1 MKHLVF
7 GRVLCPFL
15 VVFAVATPLRAAD
28 ARADLAKKALA
39 VLNTHCHRC
48 HGQDGAVEGGMNYV
62 LDREKLVLRKK
73 IVPGQ
78 PDQSPIFKKVAAG
91 KMPPPG
97 EQPRPSPDEVALLRE
112 WIAAGAGTS
121 GVNPEARPYLTEA
134 AVFDLILADL
144 EKTEKRAR
152 RFARYF
158 SLVPLA
164 NAGAGPDELAT
175 YRRALAKLI
184 NSLSWHPRIGVPK
197 PIDPAGLILRIDLRD
212 YLWDANLW
220 NRLLAD
226 YPYGILYDSAVAR
239 AVMINSA
246 SRMPLVRLDWF
257 VANASR
263 APLYYDLLQLP
274 SNLSELERQL
284 RVDPVLNI
292 QQERVARAGFIG
304 SGISRN
310 NRVLERHDAMN
321 GAYWRTYDFDAIP
334 QNLIDRDTLLPDRRN
349 LFAYP
354 LGPGLGENGFLH
366 AGGEAIFALPNGLHG
381 YMLMNAANVR
391 LDKGPIAI
399 VSDPKRPDRSVEAGV
414 SCMGCHI
421 SGILQKDDQIR
432 DHVSKNAKAFSRT
445 DGDIVKALYAP
456 KEKMRKLME
465 EDGERYK
472 KAIEKTG
479 ARLSAY
485 EVVMTMTLRYEA
497 DVDLPTLAAE
507 VGVKPDD
514 LLPRLTKT
522 DSLARNLG
530 ALKVPGATVARQ
542 AVVQAFGDLVREL
555 RLGGVYLAG
564 STGQQL
570 PDATGE
576 IDPLESQ
583 SSPANAVAF
592 SPDGRLVAFASAD
605 KSVVIWDV
613 DAGREVRRCIGHTAS
628 VWCVAFSPDGARL
641 LSGGKDATVRL
652 WDVETARELRKFDG
666 HGDLVTS
673 VAFSPDGRRALSAG
687 FDHEAILWDLER
699 GGRVSGFTF
708 VGRDSNPDTNRQDR
722 NPDPQVKYLH
732 HVAFSPDGKRC
743 LICGDRTIFLADA
756 STGKVIR
763 TFAGHTAS
771 VVTAMFS
778 ADGKRILSGSDDG
791 TLRLWDAEKG
801 TEIRSFT
808 GHEAGVKSVGLSA
821 DGKSALSGSSDTTV
835 RLWDVE
841 TGQVLKA
848 FRKHAEPV
856 AGVTFINGQATLSV
870 SRDAAVK
877 LWQLAKVTPPPPDP
891 VTTPNPV
898 GHDLRPLA
906 TIAVGGTVG
915 SMHLSADEKYL
926 YYLNLT
932 ESKLAR
938 VVAATGQRDK
948 VLRLADGTDALALS
962 RDGKTVAAIA
972 TVADRRGA
980 PGRLQIVDAL
990 TMKPKDSFA
999 LSSAAYDVA
1008 VSDAGL
1014 VFLSGGGSDWTDVA
1028 VFDVGKG
1035 EVVARWGG
1043 IWARSF
1049 VQLSADQKRLYASSQ
1064 GVNPANLDAVPLP
1077 AKLDEKPTS
1086 YRAAVP
1092 SQHPLGGDFQV
1103 TPDGRYLLFKTGTV
1117 LKASPNRDEDLRFH
1131 AAVGPFGAAAVS
1143 PEARA
1148 ALLFTRDGALKVYS
1162 YPEFKPLATH
1172 QIGIVATQAVCASK
1186 HGRLYVA
1193 GIDPRTVGET
1203 PRAKGVGDLFVFEL
1217 KDVLGTGAAAT
1228 KP

>member
-1 MKHLVF
+1 MRHLLF
-7 GRVLCPFL
+7 DRVVLSIL
-15 VVFAVATPLRAAD
+15 SVLAVAMPVRAAD
-28 ARADLAKKALA
+28 SPADLSKKALA

-48 HGQDGAVEGGMNYV
+48 HGQEGAVEGGMNYV

-73 IVPGQ
+73 IVPGHAE
-78 PDQSPIFKKVAAG
+78 QSPLYKKVAAD
-91 KMPPPG
+91 KMPPSG
-97 EQPRPSPDEVALLRE
+97 EQPRPTPADVALLKQ
-112 WIAAGAGTS
+112 WIDAGAPG
-121 GVNPEARPYLTEA
+121 GGPDVQRVYLTEA

-144 EKTEKRAR
+144 ENTEKRAR
-152 RFARYF
+152 RFVRYF

-164 NAGAGPDELAT
+164 NSGAGPDELAT
-175 YRRALAKLI
+175 YRQALSKLI
-184 NSLSWHPRIGVPK
+184 NSLSWHPRITVPK
-197 PIDPAGLILRIDLRD
+197 AIDPAGLILRIDLRD
-212 YLWDANLW
+212 YQWDANLW

-226 YPYGILYDSAVAR
+226 YPYGVLYDTAVAR

-246 SRMPLVRLDWF
+246 TRMPLVRLDWF

-274 SNLSELERQL
+274 TNLSELERQL
-284 RVDPVLNI
+284 RVDPVLDI

-321 GAYWRTYDFDAIP
+321 GAYWRSYDFDAIP
-334 QNLIDRDTLLPDRRN
+334 QNLVDRDILLPDRRN

-366 AGGEAIFALPNGLHG
+366 AGGEAIFNLPNGLHG
-381 YMLMNAANVR
+381 YMLMNANNVR

-421 SGILQKDDQIR
+421 SGILPKDDQIR
-432 DHVSKNAKAFSRT
+432 DHVAKNAKAFSRA
-445 DGDIVKALYAP
+445 DADVVRALYP
-456 KEKMRKLME
+456 PRDRMRKLME
-465 EDGERYK
+465 EDAERYK

-479 ARLSAY
+479 ARLSAF

-514 LLPRLTKT
+514 LLPRLTST
-522 DSLARNLG
+522 DALTRNLG

-555 RLGGVYLAG
+555 RLGGVYQAG
-564 STGQQL
+564 STGQPL

-613 DAGREVRRCIGHTAS
+613 DANREVRRCIGHTAS
-628 VWCVAFSPDGARL
+628 VWCVAFSPDGTRL

-652 WDVETARELRKFDG
+652 WEVETARELRKFDG
-666 HGDLVTS
+666 HADLVTS
-673 VAFSPDGRRALSAG
+673 VAFSPDGRRALSAS

-699 GGRVSGFTF
+699 GGRVSGFAF
-708 VGRDSNPDTNRQDR
+708 HDGA
-722 NPDPQVKYLH
+722 KYLH
-732 HVAFSPDGKRC
+732 HVAFSADGDRC
-743 LICGDRTIFLADA
+743 LVCGDRTVFLADA
-756 STGKVIR
+756 GTGKLIR

-771 VVTAMFS
+771 VVTAAFS
-778 ADGKRILSGSDDG
+778 ADGKRVLTGSDDR
-791 TLRLWDAEKG
+791 TLRLWDVEKG
-801 TEIRSFT
+801 TEVRVFT
-808 GHEAGVKSVGLSA
+808 GHEAGVKCVALSA
-821 DGKSALSGSSDTTV
+821 DGKAALSGSSDTTV
-835 RLWDVE
+835 RLWDIE
-841 TGQVLKA
+841 TRQELKA

-856 AGVTFINGQATLSV
+856 AGVTFIDSGRATLSV

-877 LWQLAKVTPPPPDP
+877 LWRLAKVTPSPEP
-891 VTTPNPV
+891 TTPNPV
-898 GHDLRPLA
+898 GRDLRPVA

-915 SMHLSADEKYL
+915 SIHLSADETYL

-932 ESKLAR
+932 EAKLAR
-938 VVAATGQRDK
+938 IAAGTGQRDR
-948 VLRLADGTDALALS
+948 VLRLADGTVALAIS
-962 RDGKTVAAIA
+962 RDGTTLAALA

-980 PGRLQIVDAL
+980 PGRLQIIDAR
-990 TMKPKDSFA
+990 TMEQKRSCA
-999 LSSAAYDVA
+999 LSSPAYDVA

-1028 VFDVGKG
+1028 VFDIAKG
-1035 EVVARWGG
+1035 DVVARWGG
-1043 IWARSF
+1043 IWARSL
-1049 VQLSADQKRLYASSQ
+1049 VQLSADEKLLYASSQ
-1064 GVNPANLDAVPLP
+1064 GVNPATLDALPLP
-1077 AKLDEKPTS
+1077 AKQDTKPNA

-1092 SQHPLGGDFQV
+1092 AQYPLGGEFQA

-1117 LKASPNRDEDLRFH
+1117 LRTSGNRDDDLRLH
-1131 AAVGPFGAAAVS
+1131 AAVGPFVAAAVA
-1143 PEARA
+1143 PDAKA
-1148 ALLFTRDGALKVYS
+1148 ALFCRRDGSLDVYS

-1172 QIGIVATQAVCASK
+1172 RTGIVATQAVCATK
-1186 HGRLYVA
+1186 HSRVYVA
-1193 GIDPRTVGET
+1193 GIDLNSLGER
-1203 PRAKGVGDLFVFEL
+1203 PRAKGVGDVFVFDL
-1217 KDVLGTGAAAT
+1217 KDVLGAAT
-1228 KP
+1228 KQ